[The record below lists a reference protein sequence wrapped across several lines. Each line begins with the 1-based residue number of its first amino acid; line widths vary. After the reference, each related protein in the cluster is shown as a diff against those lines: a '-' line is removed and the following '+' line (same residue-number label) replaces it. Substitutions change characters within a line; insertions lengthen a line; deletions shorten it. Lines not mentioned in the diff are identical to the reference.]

1 MSALLRS
8 AALAATLALAAAA
21 PLSAARAGDCEGTV
35 VGVRS
40 VSQYNHAAG
49 NGFLAVRNGPGSGY
63 RQVGELYR
71 GDHVSA
77 YDKSGKW
84 YAVTCMWGRCTNPLW
99 GPAYPQGW
107 VHGGYLSLSGVCP
120 R

>member
-1 MSALLRS
+1 MLTRVA
-8 AALAATLALAAAA
+8 AALAAFVVAA
-21 PLSAARAGDCEGTV
+21 PLAVADARAGDCEGTV

-49 NGFLAVRNGPGSGY
+49 NGFLAVRSGPGSGY

-71 GDHVSA
+71 GDRVSV
-77 YDKSGKW
+77 YDRRGSW
-84 YAVTCMWGRCTNPLW
+84 YAVTCMSGRCTNPLW
-99 GPAYPQGW
+99 GPSYPQGW
-107 VHGGYLSLSGVCP
+107 VYGKYLTMSGVCP